1 MTIRLTQRS
10 SRKIIGRSTTVI
22 SPKKFDRIVKLP
34 YSSITQPLEGKGGTV
49 AVIDPVDL
57 SAPINRYTFGFWV
70 VFSRLRSLGID
81 LTQI

>member
-22 SPKKFDRIVKLP
+22 SPKNFDRIVKLP

-57 SAPINRYTFGFWV
+57 SAPIIGTPPLQKNV
-70 VFSRLRSLGID
+70 GIEN
-81 LTQI
+81 LSN